1 MKELTRQENIIESL
15 YIVIF
20 KKELL
25 CFYSNKK
32 KHYYQINI
40 ILNVWKFNVWKFLV
54 RREMSNE
61 GAFQARQPLNV
72 LQSTAEVS
80 LCLET
85 SLCVV

>member
-25 CFYSNKK
+25 CFHSNKK

-40 ILNVWKFNVWKFLV
+40 ILNVWKFLV